1 MAYPSIPD
9 KVLLPYA
16 LEATASTVAAS
27 TTVTRRILNGY
38 IVNDGAV
45 DITFTVTPNTDLTT
59 VAFTL
64 KASEINE
71 VPFTF
76 TAIEYVTTTSSAA
89 FRLFGTQY

>member
-9 KVLLPYA
+9 RILLPYA

-27 TTVTRRILNGY
+27 TTVTRRVMNGY

-45 DITFTVTPNTDLTT
+45 DITFTATPNTGLST

-64 KASEINE
+64 KANEIND

-76 TAIEYVTTTSSAA
+76 TAIEYVTGSSSAA